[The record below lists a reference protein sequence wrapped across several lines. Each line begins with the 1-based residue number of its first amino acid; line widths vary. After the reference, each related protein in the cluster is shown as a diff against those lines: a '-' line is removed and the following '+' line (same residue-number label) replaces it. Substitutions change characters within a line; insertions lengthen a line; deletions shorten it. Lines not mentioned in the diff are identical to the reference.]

1 MTEEQQVEEQKV
13 FRDEEEDKKSSTGL
27 ENNVAGLL
35 CYLFGFITG
44 LIFLLVEKD
53 SKFVRFHAFQSIFIW
68 VSLFVLSMVI
78 GFVPLIGWLISL
90 LLAPVGFVIWIVC
103 MIKAYQGKWFKFPVV
118 GNIAEEQVNKMNNEA
133 A

>member
-53 SKFVRFHAFQSIFIW
+53 SKFVRYHAFQSIFIW
-68 VSLFVLSMVI
+68 VSIFVLSMVI

-118 GNIAEEQVNKMNNEA
+118 GNIAEEQVNKMNSEA

>member
-103 MIKAYQGKWFKFPVV
+103 MIKAYQGNWFKFPVV

>member
-53 SKFVRFHAFQSIFIW
+53 SKFVRYHAFQSIFIW